1 MFIISNVICTNV
13 MIYIT
18 YILSPYFY
26 FNKTM
31 YIIGY
36 YVYKFRFFLWYIP
49 YYNCFLIDFF
59 IYELIDYINGY
70 IILIISD
77 LIVVLL
83 IVKPL
88 SYYLCYFTIISL
100 KTVLLQLYII
110 AFDHVCYMYNCYIFN
125 CKHSDITFLIFHS

>member
-1 MFIISNVICTNV
+1 
-13 MIYIT
+13 
-18 YILSPYFY
+18 
-26 FNKTM
+26 M

-36 YVYKFRFFLWYIP
+36 YVYKFKFFLWCIP
-49 YYNCFLIDFF
+49 YYNCFLIDFS

-88 SYYLCYFTIISL
+88 SYYLCYFTITSL
-100 KTVLLQLYII
+100 KIVLLQLCI
-110 AFDHVCYMYNCYIFN
+110 ASFNYVCYMYSCYVSNCEHN
-125 CKHSDITFLIFHS
+125 DITFLIFHS